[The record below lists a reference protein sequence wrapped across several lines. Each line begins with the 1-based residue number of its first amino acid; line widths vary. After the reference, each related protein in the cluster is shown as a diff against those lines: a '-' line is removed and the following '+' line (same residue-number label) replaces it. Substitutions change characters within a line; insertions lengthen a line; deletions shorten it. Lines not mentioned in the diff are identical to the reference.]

1 MESRRGRRPGGA
13 GEWIGARV
21 AGCRARRFYS
31 SGRRAWSRPIGSH
44 GDVERPDEL
53 RTRKKNHNEET
64 EPGAFSPG
72 SGRMG
77 RMGFFASTPF
87 FLIASLL
94 FLILLNSSRSQE
106 GKAKRI

>member
-1 MESRRGRRPGGA
+1 MPYE
-13 GEWIGARV
+13 EE
-21 AGCRARRFYS
+21 
-31 SGRRAWSRPIGSH
+31 
-44 GDVERPDEL
+44 D
-53 RTRKKNHNEET
+53 HNEEM

-77 RMGFFASTPF
+77 QMGFFASTPF
-87 FLIASLL
+87 FSIASLL